1 MTIAATAP
9 ADQPAVDLS
18 PRARLEILG
27 AILLA
32 LFLFA
37 LDQTVVGTSLPRI
50 VTDLHGDNL
59 YTWVVTVYLLTAT
72 ISGPIYGKLSD
83 LFGRRPIVI
92 FAVGL
97 FLVSSVLSGLSQQM
111 WQLILFRG
119 LQGLGGGAIFPVALA
134 VVADLYTPAERGKY
148 LGLFGA
154 VFGLSSLLGPGI
166 GGFITDTFTW
176 HWIFFVNVPLG
187 LVSLVIM
194 WRLLPAIRRPE
205 AASNIDYLGAVAF
218 AAAIGPFL
226 VGLTNKQTGN
236 WTDAAVGGLILLGLA
251 FGVVFVWIESHV
263 PEPIVPLGLFRIRS
277 FTISVMGMFLA
288 AFGFFA
294 AVIFLPRWF
303 QSVAGAS
310 ATESGYN
317 LLPLLAALIF
327 SAILSGQIVARTGHY
342 KLLMLG
348 SLLLLAAGLFL
359 LTNLRADTSR
369 PVLWA
374 WMVVAGLGI
383 GPSFAVF
390 TLIVQNSV
398 DSGCVG
404 VATAS
409 LTFFQQIGGTIGLTI
424 AGTVFA
430 GRMVTEVP
438 AQLAKAGVP
447 AQLAAQFSGSSSGS
461 VDVTG
466 TGNLGQIILASVPE
480 SARASVAP
488 FVPNI
493 VDGIHQ
499 AFSISLASTFLVGIV
514 GALIAAAAMV
524 FLHEVPMRA
533 TFDMAE
539 TVPAESA
546 ESDGAIGQRR
556 PVPSPAGFRPID
568 RPAGLEPAL
577 ATAPSRRLPCAN

>member
-1 MTIAATAP
+1 MSHPSAAERQA
-9 ADQPAVDLS
+9 AELS

-37 LDQTVVGTSLPRI
+37 LDQTVVGTALPRI
-50 VTDLHGDNL
+50 VTDLQGNNL

-72 ISGPIYGKLSD
+72 ISGPVYGKLSD
-83 LFGRRPIVI
+83 LFGRRPIII
-92 FAVGL
+92 FAVSL
-97 FLVSSVLSGLSQQM
+97 FLISSVLSGLSQQM

-119 LQGLGGGAIFPVALA
+119 LQGLGGGAVFPVALA

-166 GGFITDTFTW
+166 GGFITDQFSW

-187 LVSLVIM
+187 AIALIIM
-194 WRLLPAIRRPE
+194 WRLLPTIRRPE
-205 AASNIDYLGAVAF
+205 ANRNIDYLGAVAF
-218 AAAIGPFL
+218 ALAIAPFL
-226 VGLTNKQTGN
+226 VGLTNKQTGQ
-236 WTDAAVGGLILLGLA
+236 WADPAVGGLILLGLA
-251 FGVVFVWIESHV
+251 FGAVFVWIESRAQ
-263 PEPIVPLGLFRIRS
+263 EPIVPLGLFRIRA
-277 FTISVMGMFLA
+277 FTISVTGMFMA
-288 AFGFFA
+288 AFGFFG

-327 SAILSGQIVARTGHY
+327 SAIVSGQIVARVGRY
-342 KLLMLG
+342 KVLMFG
-348 SLLLLAAGLFL
+348 SLLLLAAGLFM
-359 LTNLRADTSR
+359 LTNLRADTDR
-369 PVLWA
+369 RTLWL
-374 WMVVAGLGI
+374 WMIIAGLGI

-390 TLIVQNSV
+390 TLIVQNAVES
-398 DSGCVG
+398 SCVG

-438 AQLAKAGVP
+438 AQLANAGVP
-447 AQLAAQFSGSSSGS
+447 PQVVAQFSSGS
-461 VDVTG
+461 AGAIDVTG
-466 TGNLGQIILASVPE
+466 TGDLGQHILASLP
-480 SARASVAP
+480 AQAQASIAP
-488 FVPNI
+488 LIPNI

-499 AFSISLASTFLVGIV
+499 AFSIALASTFWVGIIGALVG
-514 GALIAAAAMV
+514 AAAVA
-524 FLHEVPMRA
+524 FLVEAPMRQ
-533 TFDMAE
+533 TFEMGE
-539 TVPAESA
+539 TTDEPTESV
-546 ESDGAIGQRR
+546 GPGQL
-556 PVPSPAGFRPID
+556 V
-568 RPAGLEPAL
+568 LEPAL
-577 ATAPSRRLPCAN
+577 SIGKRSPCAN

>member
-1 MTIAATAP
+1 MSHTSSSGGV
-9 ADQPAVDLS
+9 AVELS

-37 LDQTVVGTSLPRI
+37 LDQTVVGTALPRI
-50 VTDLHGDNL
+50 VTDLQGNSL

-72 ISGPIYGKLSD
+72 ISGPVYGKLSD
-83 LFGRRPIVI
+83 LFGRRPIII
-92 FAVGL
+92 FAVSL
-97 FLVSSVLSGLSQQM
+97 FLISSVLSGLSREM

-119 LQGLGGGAIFPVALA
+119 LQGLGGGAVFPVALA

-166 GGFITDTFTW
+166 GGFITDQFSW

-187 LVSLVIM
+187 AVALIIM
-194 WRLLPAIRRPE
+194 WRLLPTIRRSG
-205 AASNIDYLGAVAF
+205 ATRNIDYPGAVVF
-218 AAAIGPFL
+218 ALAIAPFL
-226 VGLTNKQTGN
+226 VGLTNKQTGE
-236 WTDAAVGGLILLGLA
+236 WADPAVGGLILVGLA
-251 FGVVFVWIESHV
+251 FGALFIWIESRAQ
-263 PEPIVPLGLFRIRS
+263 EPIVPLGLFKIRA
-277 FTISVMGMFLA
+277 FTISVTGMFMA
-288 AFGFFA
+288 AFGFFG

-327 SAILSGQIVARTGHY
+327 SAIVSGQIVARVGRY
-342 KLLMLG
+342 KVLMFG
-348 SLLLLAAGLFL
+348 SLLLLAAGLFM
-359 LTNLRADTSR
+359 LTNLRADTDR
-369 PVLWA
+369 RTLWL
-374 WMVVAGLGI
+374 WMVIAGLGI

-390 TLIVQNSV
+390 TLIVQNAVEST
-398 DSGCVG
+398 CVG

-438 AQLAKAGVP
+438 AQLAGAGVP
-447 AQLAAQFSGSSSGS
+447 PQVIAQFSGGSGGG
-461 VDVTG
+461 VDITG
-466 TGNLGQIILASVPE
+466 TGDLGQRILASIP
-480 SARASVAP
+480 AQAQASIAP
-488 FVPNI
+488 LIPNI

-499 AFSISLASTFLVGIV
+499 AFSIALASTFWVGIV
-514 GALIAAAAMV
+514 GALVGAAAVA
-524 FLHEVPMRA
+524 FLKEAPMRQ
-533 TFDMAE
+533 TFEMTE
-539 TVPAESA
+539 PADEPA
-546 ESDGAIGQRR
+546 QLAAPGQL
-556 PVPSPAGFRPID
+556 V
-568 RPAGLEPAL
+568 LEPAL
-577 ATAPSRRLPCAN
+577 SIGKRSPCAN